1 MAAQKDEPT
10 RKATSHPIVLVAAGK
25 PAKLVVE
32 TATLRMT
39 ALVTPLEPGVK
50 GQLIRVKNLDTQ
62 RVFEAE
68 VVGVGL
74 LRAEFAG
81 E

>member
-1 MAAQKDEPT
+1 M
-10 RKATSHPIVLVAAGK
+10 VLVMAGK

-39 ALVTPLEPGVK
+39 ALVTPLQSGVK
-50 GQLIRVKNLDTQ
+50 GQIIRVRNPDTQ
-62 RVFEAE
+62 RVLEAE

-74 LRAEFAG
+74 LQAELGG

>member
-1 MAAQKDEPT
+1 
-10 RKATSHPIVLVAAGK
+10 VLVTAGK

-39 ALVTPLEPGVK
+39 ALVTPLQSGVK
-50 GQLIRVKNLDTQ
+50 GQLIRVRNPDTQ

-68 VVGVGL
+68 VVGRDL
-74 LRAEFAG
+74 LQAELAG
-81 E
+81 D